1 MSSSEAANLF
11 ASGDSVS
18 TAITVTDDITAAE
31 VDIEDL
37 DPEKVEYLL
46 LIAHEIELTM
56 LRKLLKTWSYGGG
69 YWLFALGEIL
79 LIPTYCTVSR
89 HSAIYTAA
97 YTV

>member
-1 MSSSEAANLF
+1 MISSTHNLEHLSR
-11 ASGDSVS
+11 AE
-18 TAITVTDDITAAE
+18 TALQDLIAG
-31 VDIEDL
+31 DL